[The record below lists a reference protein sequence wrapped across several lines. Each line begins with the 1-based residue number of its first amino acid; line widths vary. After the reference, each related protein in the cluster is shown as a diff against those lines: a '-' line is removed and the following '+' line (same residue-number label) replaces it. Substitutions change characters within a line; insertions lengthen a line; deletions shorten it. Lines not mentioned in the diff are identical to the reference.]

1 MTVSTPPSSLLP
13 VLEACP
19 KMMAIGPCGGVSADH
34 SCEIRPE
41 AAGVFTGSTPRS
53 SDLLPA
59 RTDRADTPQ
68 GGRLAELLA
77 TGDFAVI
84 AEVNGADSADAREF
98 TAAAQRIQ
106 SVADIVS
113 ITDHSGANVHMGNI
127 AAIAHMIQ
135 GGITAM
141 PTFTCRDRNRI
152 ALQGDLLGAASLGA
166 ESVLLVTGNHV
177 EVGDSPHAKP
187 VFDLDSTRLIR
198 IAADLRDRGLL
209 ENGRAVE
216 QAPRFLIGAAAHP
229 FAPPYDQRP
238 AHVLRKVEAG
248 ADFLITQHIFDL
260 PRWRD
265 FLGEL
270 NAVRGETRDF
280 HLLGGVAVLP
290 DEETARKVN
299 AGLRGFTIPEEV
311 LLRLRQA
318 KDPAAEGITIAAET
332 IAELNAADGVAGTLL
347 APVTLRTNAL
357 TASIEQAEIL
367 AAVLKEAG
375 IR

>member
-1 MTVSTPPSSLLP
+1 MTLTALP
-13 VLEACP
+13 MLDSCP
-19 KMMAIGPCGGVSADH
+19 KLMAIGPCGGVSADH

-41 AAGVFTGSTPRS
+41 AACPFTGGTPEIS
-53 SDLLPA
+53 
-59 RTDRADTPQ
+59 PQ
-68 GGRLAELLA
+68 VQATAEREIAAATRPQGRLAELFDSG
-77 TGDFAVI
+77 TFAVI
-84 AEVNGADSADAREF
+84 AEVNGVDSADATEF
-98 TAAAQRIQ
+98 TSAAQRIQ

-113 ITDHSGANVHMGNI
+113 ITDHSGANVHMGNV
-127 AAIAHMIQ
+127 AAIAHMI
-135 GGITAM
+135 GGGVTAM

-198 IAADLRDRGLL
+198 VAADLRDQGLL

-216 QAPRFLIGAAAHP
+216 QAPQFLIGAAAHP
-229 FAPPYDQRP
+229 FAPPYERRP

-265 FLGEL
+265 FVGDL
-270 NAVRGETRDF
+270 NALRADTRPF
-280 HLLGGVAVLP
+280 HLLGGVAILP
-290 DEETARKVN
+290 DEQTARTVN

-332 IAELNAADGVAGTLL
+332 IAELDATEGVAGTLL

-357 TASIEQAEIL
+357 TASVEQAEIL

-375 IR
+375 VR